1 MTDGFDKYHID
12 NTVTLHLKRGMNNPI
27 HTIVIANFI
36 AAATIY
42 ALSPT
47 AAGWPTLEEALDYA
61 GDNRGELEEAL
72 RRLPERETEL
82 LIRTA
87 RQYDRVNLTAGLLV
101 DNINY
106 ARLAFREMPYANKR
120 YSYEIWRDWVL
131 PYRILDEDLE
141 SWRPRLYSYFAPMV
155 QRARGTAQAVQI
167 ISDYL
172 WERQG
177 DGQPRLI
184 FEVSENRNQT
194 PLQMLHNRRG
204 GCKEMHLAFIAILR
218 AVGIPARHCTVTWWV
233 NGDWFHYFME
243 YWDPDRNRWVPMD
256 FSTRTDPVQ
265 WQQQRSSRNL
275 VKAYAF
281 PAYPP
286 VADIEG
292 QQLWE
297 HCIDITDHILPTGEL
312 EITLADSE
320 NFRATAYV
328 WNLGSW
334 RVIDYTDSNTLGVAR
349 MRLGDTA
356 NSQPI
361 LITAVAG
368 DTVGWGYTEVTAG
381 RTTPVL
387 LQPERNGEG
396 SVVQRR
402 SRGR

>member
-1 MTDGFDKYHID
+1 M
-12 NTVTLHLKRGMNNPI
+12 LKPLFLLLFPLFI
-27 HTIVIANFI
+27 HSH
-36 AAATIY
+36 AAFSGTSRSI
-42 ALSPT
+42 P
-47 AAGWPTLEEALDYA
+47 WPTLEEALDHA

-72 RRLPERETEL
+72 RRLPGVEMEL

-106 ARLAFREMPYANKR
+106 ARLTFNTLPYANGR
-120 YSYEIWRDWVL
+120 YTEEIWRHWVL

-141 SWRPRLYSYFAPMV
+141 SWRPRLYNHFAPMV
-155 QRARGTAQAVQI
+155 ERSRSIAEAVQI

-172 WERQG
+172 WERQE

-265 WQQQRSSRNL
+265 WQQQRGGRNL

-281 PAYPP
+281 PSYPP

-297 HCIDITDHILPTGEL
+297 YCIDITDHILPTGEL
-312 EITLADSE
+312 EITLSGSHT
-320 NFRATAYV
+320 FRATAYV
-328 WNLGSW
+328 WNLGAW
-334 RVIDYTDSNTLGVAR
+334 RVVDYTDSNALGVAR
-349 MRLGDTA
+349 MRLGATA
-356 NSQPI
+356 NSQP
-361 LITAVAG
+361 LLVTAVAG
-368 DTVGWGYTEVTAG
+368 DTVGWDYTEVTAG
-381 RTTPVL
+381 RTTPVR
-387 LQPERNGEG
+387 LQPERSGEG
-396 SVVQRR
+396 AVVERR